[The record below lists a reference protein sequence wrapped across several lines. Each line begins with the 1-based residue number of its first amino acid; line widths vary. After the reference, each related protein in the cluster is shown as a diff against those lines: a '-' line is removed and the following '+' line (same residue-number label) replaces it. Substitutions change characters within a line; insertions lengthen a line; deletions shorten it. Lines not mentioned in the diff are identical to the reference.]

1 MAEKL
6 TRDEFQKLQK
16 TLEELKTVKRKEVSE
31 KIKVALGF
39 GDLSENSEYDSAKNE
54 QAMVEAQISQ
64 YEKIL
69 SEAEILDENSLNNT
83 CVEIGNIVRIAE
95 IEKGKKLPAEE
106 FWIKSSTGANPE
118 QNLIS
123 NESPIGKALMGHKV
137 GDVVYAQTPGGQIA
151 FEILEISLPK
161 ADK

>member
-6 TRDEFQKLQK
+6 TRTEYDKLKK
-16 TLEELKTVKRKEVSE
+16 TLEELKTVRRKEVSE
-31 KIKVALGF
+31 KIKIALGF

-64 YEKIL
+64 LEQIV
-69 SEAEILDENSLNNT
+69 SEAEIIDESSLNIS
-83 CVEIGNIVRIAE
+83 CVEVGNIVRIAE
-95 IEKGKKLPAEE
+95 IDNGKKLPAEE
-106 FWIKSSTGANPE
+106 YWLKSTTNANPE

-123 NESPIGKALMGHKV
+123 NESPIGMALMGHKV
-137 GDVVYAQTPGGQIA
+137 GDVVVAETPGGPIS

>member
-6 TRDEFQKLQK
+6 TRDEYQKLQK
-16 TLEELKTVKRKEVSE
+16 KLEELKTVTRKEVSE

-54 QAMVEAQISQ
+54 QAMVEAQILQ

-69 SEAEILDENSLNNT
+69 SEAEILDESSLNIS

-95 IEKGKKLPAEE
+95 ICKGKKMPAEE
-106 FWIKSSTGANPE
+106 YWIKSSTGANPE
-118 QNLIS
+118 QQMIS

-137 GDVVYAQTPGGQIA
+137 GDVVYAETPGGQIA

-161 ADK
+161 AEK